1 MVRISAFTTAPMK
14 DEPPFKP
21 YVELW
26 LPEYSDD
33 ESGKILLSRPLTAES
48 EIDEAVNGLAGQLE
62 KVRVKAKKDL
72 QKVKRDL
79 NRRTHKGLIVVSCI
93 RKEPECG
100 SEDMKSKAPLA
111 AIVAWMSRLFGV
123 QRAKIEDSRPPRS
136 ERLSHPG

>member
-1 MVRISAFTTAPMK
+1 MVRIGAITTAPLK
-14 DEPPFKP
+14 DEPPFNP

-33 ESGKILLSRPLTAES
+33 DSGKFLLSGPLTAES
-48 EIDEAVNGLAGQLE
+48 EIDDAVNGLAGQLK

-79 NRRTHKGLIVVSCI
+79 NRRTRKGLTVVSCI
-93 RKEPECG
+93 RKKPEFG
-100 SEDMKSKAPLA
+100 SEHMKSKLPLA
-111 AIVAWMSRLFGV
+111 ATVARMSRLFGV